1 MGRLKPEEKKKK
13 PGLAGA
19 LKSATSLVDSFM
31 KATTPKAPKAP
42 LSVSID
48 DTEEADEFL
57 KRKVR
62 W

>member
-13 PGLAGA
+13 SGLGDA
-19 LKSATSLVDSFM
+19 LKSATSLVNSFM
-31 KATTPKAPKAP
+31 KATAPKAP
-42 LSVSID
+42 AKPGI
-48 DTEEADEFL
+48 TEVPDEADEFL